1 MGEVLNE
8 CAAFIQVVLIAL
20 NEYAAL
26 IQALATVVL
35 IAVTVGL
42 AGSSKKTSE
51 TTKLLAN
58 ENRKLRED
66 AKKPQVSAKLKPM
79 AEHGDFIQLVLNN
92 LGRGAALNVKFR
104 LEGDEEDFKSHKMTV
119 RGGLAPINFMSQG
132 ESEAYGLGAGH
143 TLFGEPPESPL
154 KPFSVVIQYEDVDG
168 QPYEKRI
175 VLDVRQFD
183 GLAWSGASVAWRQM
197 EALEKIAKHFKSN

>member
-26 IQALATVVL
+26 IQALATIVL

-42 AGSSKKTSE
+42 ARSSKKTSE

-104 LEGDEEDFKSHKMTV
+104 LEGDEEKFKSHKMTV

-132 ESEAYGLGAGH
+132 ESEIYELGPGR
-143 TLFGEPPESPL
+143 TLFDDPRM
-154 KPFSVVIQYEDVDG
+154 KPFSVVIEYEDVDG

-175 VLDVRQFD
+175 VLDVKQFD

-197 EALEKIAKHFKSN
+197 EALEGIAKHFKSN